1 MIMLEY
7 DDTIYGGISHKKCS
21 VNLLRINILNSL
33 SFQKKSACGGQ
44 SKQFGDPHT
53 SDTNIINPV
62 KFGTD
67 NAVRFTSIKY
77 R

>member
-7 DDTIYGGISHKKCS
+7 DDKIYGGVAHKKCS
-21 VNLLRINILNSL
+21 VNLLRINILNSV
-33 SFQKKSACGGQ
+33 SVQKPKKSACGGQ

-53 SDTNIINPV
+53 SDTNLFNPV

-67 NAVRFTSIKY
+67 NAGRFLL
-77 R
+77 